1 MIFLFAAPLSA
12 RTPLESDV
20 KVPGEESEMELPLRK
35 EDPLVISPNFGRESL
50 RRELGRDDYH
60 HYSSHI
66 TKDSSVCW
74 TGSSTFS
81 ESYRNTRVSSHMTS
95 LDMPRQISQFGP
107 YNHSLSIPNTSSY
120 KPSLPSRYPF
130 CSSGPVNSQKLLDDN
145 QRYGG
150 SELAVLKNGSA
161 SFSGHSENIPRSNV
175 LNDIQQSVGSK
186 RKVLFDWE
194 PSAPFIPSFYITQR
208 LLSPGSL
215 YDPIRDSIE
224 QTSSGDGLPKSCY
237 SGVGTSKLAA
247 QHFDANLVSKGL
259 GSELNFRKHPN
270 SDHSFHVCD
279 SIKTSPAKD
288 SCKTVLMVDKWLN
301 TDHARNVEDG
311 DGKQR
316 DHDPELQ
323 SNGSGYK
330 IEVIAESSGQNTKAD
345 FDAYVQRDCQND
357 SRSLKY
363 FHAALVEFLKELLK
377 PTWHEGV
384 ISKDAHKMI
393 VKRAVDKVIGSLQP
407 DQIPSTS
414 ESIRHYL
421 NVSKTKLAKLIE
433 VFFCVE

>member
-35 EDPLVISPNFGRESL
+35 EDPLVISPNFGRGSL

-81 ESYRNTRVSSHMTS
+81 ENYRNTRVSSHITS

-107 YNHSLSIPNTSSY
+107 YNHSLSIPNTSS
-120 KPSLPSRYPF
+120 YPF

-161 SFSGHSENIPRSNV
+161 SFSGHSGNIPRSNV

-215 YDPIRDSIE
+215 YDPIHDSVE

-237 SGVGTSKLAA
+237 SGVGASKLAA
-247 QHFDANLVSKGL
+247 QHRI
-259 GSELNFRKHPN
+259 RKHPN
-270 SDHSFHVCD
+270 SGHSFHVSD

-301 TDHARNVEDG
+301 TDHARNVKDG

-323 SNGSGYK
+323 SNGSGHK
-330 IEVIAESSGQNTKAD
+330 IEVIAESSGQNTKA
-345 FDAYVQRDCQND
+345 DCQND

-393 VKRAVDKVIGSLQP
+393 VKRAVDKVIGSLLP

-433 VFFCVE
+433 VSVFCVEQTYTWNEI